1 MTEQVFLFGKVL
13 EIDEA
18 LKNDIKLRVHM
29 MEIGS
34 QLRIKIQK
42 MFSSINELYDFLGIR
57 EAAVEM
63 VYTFLY
69 RSGIDYLHNQ
79 GITNF
84 NYEDIELTS
93 KWFLEKYE
101 DLVVE
106 LVDYRVENEEVVV
119 SRGLSG
125 TRKEHE
131 LKKLER
137 KSILKI
143 QEEFMDMGFMDA
155 MELIGMI
162 EIVIN
167 NANIPITPITVEDED
182 KGVALFKELKKM
194 EGTEAYEIAFQLF
207 QIDPTEVEYY
217 EYCMLE
223 FPEETDNLLH
233 LQQITGLALQKS
245 ILEKA
250 LKKMFEK
257 MPHNTEEETLIIKN
271 KLENIQKEVDISNNK
286 IALQKSILEKAL
298 KKMFEKMPHNTEEET
313 LIIKNKLENI
323 QKEVDISNNKIVK
336 KVDQLLYD
344 FDIQERTFCNILFDT
359 REMKR
364 AAEKDFDKLD
374 TICGNLESMSEAECE
389 KKKQL
394 ISEEETVIEIKQL
407 FLEKIDN
414 RIKRIWIEEDSEK
427 IIDIFTHTEKKKQLI
442 SEEETVIEIKQLFLE
457 KIDNRIKR
465 IWIEE
470 DSEKIIDIFTH
481 TNIYEKSSILQSIKA
496 INDIGRTDDK
506 KRYIDALNGITNDTL
521 CIIRA
526 YKEWENKKTLRKYGL
541 LIVLLALGVCLI
553 PFGIGI
559 IVVLVGAILMKKTWN
574 LLTLNGEVIHPQMLV
589 DDIKEEN
596 TVKEIVEVKSG
607 EAEKIEIEKA
617 EVASRTVRGVVYE
630 SLEKADLARK
640 EHGEIDQLKKEL
652 LKTKSQKKRRK
663 IVGDF
668 SEKLQVK
675 DAIKRYDL
683 LLAKVSEKTPISEK
697 IRISYGI
704 TVLLTFVLAV
714 FLLMLEP
721 AASSF
726 TVICGVWSGF
736 GVWICAIWKIVQV
749 IRSRNKNYYKNIIL
763 LMLEPA
769 ASSFTVICGV
779 WSGFGVWICAIWK
792 IVQVIRS
799 RNKNY
804 YKNIKY
810 I

>member
-84 NYEDIELTS
+84 NYEDIELIS
-93 KWFLEKYE
+93 KWFSEKYE

-286 IALQKSILEKAL
+286 I
-298 KKMFEKMPHNTEEET
+298 
-313 LIIKNKLENI
+313 
-323 QKEVDISNNKIVK
+323 VK

-374 TICGNLESMSEAECE
+374 TICGNLESMSEEEC
-389 KKKQL
+389 
-394 ISEEETVIEIKQL
+394 
-407 FLEKIDN
+407 
-414 RIKRIWIEEDSEK
+414 
-427 IIDIFTHTEKKKQLI
+427 EKKKQLI

-481 TNIYEKSSILQSIKA
+481 TNIYEKSSISQSIKA

-506 KRYIDALNGITNDTL
+506 KRYIDALNGINNDTL

-526 YKEWENKKTLRKYGL
+526 YKEWENKKTLRKYGF

-559 IVVLVGAILMKKTWN
+559 IVVLVGAILVAMKLIKVHKMKKTWN

-596 TVKEIVEVKSG
+596 TVKEIAEVKSG

-617 EVASRTVRGVVYE
+617 EIASRTVRGVVYE

-640 EHGEIDQLKKEL
+640 EHSEIDQLKKEL
-652 LKTKSQKKRRK
+652 LKTKSQKKRQK
-663 IVGDF
+663 IVGNF

-697 IRISYGI
+697 IRIYYGI

-714 FLLMLEP
+714 VLLMLEP
-721 AASSF
+721 
-726 TVICGVWSGF
+726 V
-736 GVWICAIWKIVQV
+736 
-749 IRSRNKNYYKNIIL
+749 
-763 LMLEPA
+763 

>member
-1 MTEQVFLFGKVL
+1 MTEQVFLFGKEL

-84 NYEDIELTS
+84 NYEDIELIS
-93 KWFLEKYE
+93 KWFSEKYE

-286 IALQKSILEKAL
+286 I
-298 KKMFEKMPHNTEEET
+298 
-313 LIIKNKLENI
+313 
-323 QKEVDISNNKIVK
+323 VK
-336 KVDQLLYD
+336 KVDQLLYN

-427 IIDIFTHTEKKKQLI
+427 IIDIFTHT
-442 SEEETVIEIKQLFLE
+442 
-457 KIDNRIKR
+457 
-465 IWIEE
+465 
-470 DSEKIIDIFTH
+470 
-481 TNIYEKSSILQSIKA
+481 NIYEKSSISQSIKA

-506 KRYIDALNGITNDTL
+506 KRYIDALNGINNDTL

-526 YKEWENKKTLRKYGL
+526 YKEWENKKTLRKYGF

-559 IVVLVGAILMKKTWN
+559 IVVLVGAILVAMKLIKVHKMKKTWN

-596 TVKEIVEVKSG
+596 TVKEIAEVKSG

-617 EVASRTVRGVVYE
+617 EIASRTVRGVVYE

-640 EHGEIDQLKKEL
+640 EHSEIDQLKKEL

-663 IVGDF
+663 IVGNF

-697 IRISYGI
+697 IRIYYGI

-714 FLLMLEP
+714 
-721 AASSF
+721 
-726 TVICGVWSGF
+726 V
-736 GVWICAIWKIVQV
+736 
-749 IRSRNKNYYKNIIL
+749 L

>member
-84 NYEDIELTS
+84 NYEDIELIS
-93 KWFLEKYE
+93 KLFSEKYE

-286 IALQKSILEKAL
+286 I
-298 KKMFEKMPHNTEEET
+298 
-313 LIIKNKLENI
+313 
-323 QKEVDISNNKIVK
+323 VK

-374 TICGNLESMSEAECE
+374 TICGNLESMSEEEC
-389 KKKQL
+389 
-394 ISEEETVIEIKQL
+394 
-407 FLEKIDN
+407 
-414 RIKRIWIEEDSEK
+414 
-427 IIDIFTHTEKKKQLI
+427 EKKKQLI

-481 TNIYEKSSILQSIKA
+481 TNIYEKSSISQSIKA

-506 KRYIDALNGITNDTL
+506 KRYIDALNGINNDTL

-526 YKEWENKKTLRKYGL
+526 YKEWENKKTLRKYGF

-559 IVVLVGAILMKKTWN
+559 IVVLVGAILVAMKLIKVHKMKKTWN

-596 TVKEIVEVKSG
+596 TVKEIAEVKSG

-617 EVASRTVRGVVYE
+617 EIASRTVRGVVYE

-640 EHGEIDQLKKEL
+640 EHSEIDQLKKEL

-663 IVGDF
+663 IVGNF

-697 IRISYGI
+697 IRIYYGI

-714 FLLMLEP
+714 
-721 AASSF
+721 
-726 TVICGVWSGF
+726 V
-736 GVWICAIWKIVQV
+736 
-749 IRSRNKNYYKNIIL
+749 L

>member
-1 MTEQVFLFGKVL
+1 MTEQVFLFGKEL

-84 NYEDIELTS
+84 NYEDIELIS
-93 KWFLEKYE
+93 KWFSEKYE

-286 IALQKSILEKAL
+286 I
-298 KKMFEKMPHNTEEET
+298 
-313 LIIKNKLENI
+313 
-323 QKEVDISNNKIVK
+323 VK
-336 KVDQLLYD
+336 KVDQLLYN

-427 IIDIFTHTEKKKQLI
+427 IIDIFTHT
-442 SEEETVIEIKQLFLE
+442 
-457 KIDNRIKR
+457 
-465 IWIEE
+465 
-470 DSEKIIDIFTH
+470 
-481 TNIYEKSSILQSIKA
+481 NIYEKSSISQSIKA

-506 KRYIDALNGITNDTL
+506 KRYIDALNGINNDTL

-526 YKEWENKKTLRKYGL
+526 YKEWENKKTLRKYGF

-559 IVVLVGAILMKKTWN
+559 IVVLVGAILVAMKLIKVHKMKKTWN

-596 TVKEIVEVKSG
+596 TVKEIAEVKSG

-617 EVASRTVRGVVYE
+617 EIASRTVRGVVYE

-640 EHGEIDQLKKEL
+640 EHSEIDQLKKEL

-663 IVGDF
+663 IVGNF

-714 FLLMLEP
+714 
-721 AASSF
+721 
-726 TVICGVWSGF
+726 V
-736 GVWICAIWKIVQV
+736 
-749 IRSRNKNYYKNIIL
+749 L

>member
-84 NYEDIELTS
+84 NYEDIELIS
-93 KWFLEKYE
+93 KWFSEKYE

-125 TRKEHE
+125 IRKEHE

-286 IALQKSILEKAL
+286 I
-298 KKMFEKMPHNTEEET
+298 
-313 LIIKNKLENI
+313 
-323 QKEVDISNNKIVK
+323 VK

-374 TICGNLESMSEAECE
+374 TICGNLESMSEEECE

-427 IIDIFTHTEKKKQLI
+427 II
-442 SEEETVIEIKQLFLE
+442 
-457 KIDNRIKR
+457 N
-465 IWIEE
+465 
-470 DSEKIIDIFTH
+470 IFTH

-506 KRYIDALNGITNDTL
+506 KRYIDALNGINNDTL

-541 LIVLLALGVCLI
+541 LIVLLALGGCLI

-559 IVVLVGAILMKKTWN
+559 IVVLVGAILLAMKLIKVHKMKKTWN
-574 LLTLNGEVIHPQMLV
+574 LLTLNGEVIHPQILV

-617 EVASRTVRGVVYE
+617 EIASRTVRGVVYE

-640 EHGEIDQLKKEL
+640 EHSEIDQLKKEL

-663 IVGDF
+663 IVGNF
-668 SEKLQVK
+668 SEKLQMQ

-697 IRISYGI
+697 IRIAYGI

-749 IRSRNKNYYKNIIL
+749 IRSRNKNYYKNI
-763 LMLEPA
+763 
-769 ASSFTVICGV
+769 
-779 WSGFGVWICAIWK
+779 
-792 IVQVIRS
+792 
-799 RNKNY
+799 
-804 YKNIKY
+804 KY

>member
-84 NYEDIELTS
+84 DYEDIELIS
-93 KWFLEKYE
+93 KWFSEKYE

-106 LVDYRVENEEVVV
+106 LVDYRVANEEVVV

-286 IALQKSILEKAL
+286 I
-298 KKMFEKMPHNTEEET
+298 
-313 LIIKNKLENI
+313 
-323 QKEVDISNNKIVK
+323 VK

-374 TICGNLESMSEAECE
+374 TICGNLESMSEEECE

-414 RIKRIWIEEDSEK
+414 RIKRIW
-427 IIDIFTHTEKKKQLI
+427 
-442 SEEETVIEIKQLFLE
+442 V
-457 KIDNRIKR
+457 
-465 IWIEE
+465 EE

-481 TNIYEKSSILQSIKA
+481 TNIYEKSSISQSIKA

-506 KRYIDALNGITNDTL
+506 KRYIDALNGINNDTL

-526 YKEWENKKTLRKYGL
+526 YKEWENKKTLRKYGF

-559 IVVLVGAILMKKTWN
+559 IVVLVGAIWVTMKLIKVHKMKKTWN

-596 TVKEIVEVKSG
+596 TVKEIAEVKSG

-617 EVASRTVRGVVYE
+617 EIASRTVRGVVYE

-640 EHGEIDQLKKEL
+640 EHSEIDQLKKEL

-663 IVGDF
+663 IVGNF
-668 SEKLQVK
+668 SEKLQMQ

-697 IRISYGI
+697 IRIAYGI

-749 IRSRNKNYYKNIIL
+749 IRSRNKNYYKNI
-763 LMLEPA
+763 
-769 ASSFTVICGV
+769 
-779 WSGFGVWICAIWK
+779 
-792 IVQVIRS
+792 
-799 RNKNY
+799 
-804 YKNIKY
+804 KY

>member
-18 LKNDIKLRVHM
+18 LKNGIKLRMYM
-29 MEIGS
+29 MEVGKQVQLMVKSTFDVANNIYEWLEIGNGVVDAVYG
-34 QLRIKIQK
+34 K
-42 MFSSINELYDFLGIR
+42 LYG
-57 EAAVEM
+57 A
-63 VYTFLY
+63 
-69 RSGIDYLHNQ
+69 GIDYLHEI
-79 GITNF
+79 GITEF
-84 NYEDIELTS
+84 DSKEIELIVCEFSS
-93 KWFLEKYE
+93 KYEELHLSIVMNKLANEKELRNRGLEGERKEKERRKLEKKFFLEMQGEFLDACFLDALKLVQMIGNVIHFTDVPIRLIE
-101 DLVVE
+101 D
-106 LVDYRVENEEVVV
+106 
-119 SRGLSG
+119 
-125 TRKEHE
+125 
-131 LKKLER
+131 
-137 KSILKI
+137 
-143 QEEFMDMGFMDA
+143 
-155 MELIGMI
+155 
-162 EIVIN
+162 
-167 NANIPITPITVEDED
+167 EDED
-182 KGVALFKELKKM
+182 KGAELFKLLKK
-194 EGTEAYEIAFQLF
+194 TKLDLKQLYEIAYKIFEA
-207 QIDPTEVEYY
+207 DPTEQEYY

-233 LQQITGLALQKS
+233 LQQITGL
-245 ILEKA
+245 
-250 LKKMFEK
+250 
-257 MPHNTEEETLIIKN
+257 
-271 KLENIQKEVDISNNK
+271 
-286 IALQKSILEKAL
+286 ALQKSILEKAL

-374 TICGNLESMSEAECE
+374 TICGNLESMSEEEC
-389 KKKQL
+389 
-394 ISEEETVIEIKQL
+394 
-407 FLEKIDN
+407 
-414 RIKRIWIEEDSEK
+414 
-427 IIDIFTHTEKKKQLI
+427 EKKKQLI

-506 KRYIDALNGITNDTL
+506 KRYIDALNGINNDTL

-559 IVVLVGAILMKKTWN
+559 IVVLVGAILLAMKLIKVHKMKKTWN
-574 LLTLNGEVIHPQMLV
+574 LLTLNGEVIHHQMLV
-589 DDIKEEN
+589 DDIKEKN

-640 EHGEIDQLKKEL
+640 EHSEIDQLKKEL

-663 IVGDF
+663 IVGNF

-749 IRSRNKNYYKNIIL
+749 IRSRNKNYYKNI
-763 LMLEPA
+763 
-769 ASSFTVICGV
+769 
-779 WSGFGVWICAIWK
+779 
-792 IVQVIRS
+792 
-799 RNKNY
+799 
-804 YKNIKY
+804 KY

>member
-84 NYEDIELTS
+84 NYEDIELIS
-93 KWFLEKYE
+93 KWFSEKYE

-182 KGVALFKELKKM
+182 KGVALFKELKKK

-233 LQQITGLALQKS
+233 LQQITGL
-245 ILEKA
+245 
-250 LKKMFEK
+250 
-257 MPHNTEEETLIIKN
+257 
-271 KLENIQKEVDISNNK
+271 
-286 IALQKSILEKAL
+286 ALQKSILEKAL

-374 TICGNLESMSEAECE
+374 TICGNLESMSEEEC
-389 KKKQL
+389 
-394 ISEEETVIEIKQL
+394 
-407 FLEKIDN
+407 
-414 RIKRIWIEEDSEK
+414 
-427 IIDIFTHTEKKKQLI
+427 EKKKQLI

-481 TNIYEKSSILQSIKA
+481 TNIYEKSSISQSIKA

-506 KRYIDALNGITNDTL
+506 KRYIDALNGINNDTL

-526 YKEWENKKTLRKYGL
+526 YKEWENKKTLRKYGF

-559 IVVLVGAILMKKTWN
+559 IVVLVGAILVAMKLIKVHKMKKTWN

-596 TVKEIVEVKSG
+596 TVKEIAEVKSG

-617 EVASRTVRGVVYE
+617 EIASRTVRGVVYE

-640 EHGEIDQLKKEL
+640 EHSEIDQLKKEL

-663 IVGDF
+663 IVGNF

-697 IRISYGI
+697 IRIYYGI

-714 FLLMLEP
+714 
-721 AASSF
+721 
-726 TVICGVWSGF
+726 V
-736 GVWICAIWKIVQV
+736 
-749 IRSRNKNYYKNIIL
+749 L

>member
-286 IALQKSILEKAL
+286 I
-298 KKMFEKMPHNTEEET
+298 
-313 LIIKNKLENI
+313 
-323 QKEVDISNNKIVK
+323 VK

-374 TICGNLESMSEAECE
+374 TICGNLESMSEEEC
-389 KKKQL
+389 
-394 ISEEETVIEIKQL
+394 
-407 FLEKIDN
+407 
-414 RIKRIWIEEDSEK
+414 
-427 IIDIFTHTEKKKQLI
+427 EKKKQLI

-559 IVVLVGAILMKKTWN
+559 IVVLVGAILLAMKLIKVHKMKKTWN

-749 IRSRNKNYYKNIIL
+749 IRSRNKNYYKNI
-763 LMLEPA
+763 
-769 ASSFTVICGV
+769 
-779 WSGFGVWICAIWK
+779 
-792 IVQVIRS
+792 
-799 RNKNY
+799 
-804 YKNIKY
+804 KY

>member
-84 NYEDIELTS
+84 NYEDIELIS
-93 KWFLEKYE
+93 KWFSEKYE

-125 TRKEHE
+125 IRKEHE

-286 IALQKSILEKAL
+286 I
-298 KKMFEKMPHNTEEET
+298 
-313 LIIKNKLENI
+313 
-323 QKEVDISNNKIVK
+323 VK

-374 TICGNLESMSEAECE
+374 TICGNLESMSEEECE

-427 IIDIFTHTEKKKQLI
+427 II
-442 SEEETVIEIKQLFLE
+442 
-457 KIDNRIKR
+457 N
-465 IWIEE
+465 
-470 DSEKIIDIFTH
+470 IFTH

-506 KRYIDALNGITNDTL
+506 KRYIDALNGINNDTL

-559 IVVLVGAILMKKTWN
+559 IVVLVGAILLAMKLIKVHKMKKTWN
-574 LLTLNGEVIHPQMLV
+574 LLTLNGEVIHPQILV

-617 EVASRTVRGVVYE
+617 EIASRTVRGVVYE

-640 EHGEIDQLKKEL
+640 EHSEIDQLKKEL

-663 IVGDF
+663 IVGNF
-668 SEKLQVK
+668 SEKLQMQ

-697 IRISYGI
+697 IRIAYGI

-749 IRSRNKNYYKNIIL
+749 IRSRNKNYYKNI
-763 LMLEPA
+763 
-769 ASSFTVICGV
+769 
-779 WSGFGVWICAIWK
+779 
-792 IVQVIRS
+792 
-799 RNKNY
+799 
-804 YKNIKY
+804 KY

>member
-84 NYEDIELTS
+84 NYEDIELIS
-93 KWFLEKYE
+93 KWFSEKYE

-286 IALQKSILEKAL
+286 I
-298 KKMFEKMPHNTEEET
+298 
-313 LIIKNKLENI
+313 
-323 QKEVDISNNKIVK
+323 VK

-374 TICGNLESMSEAECE
+374 TICGNLESMSEEEC
-389 KKKQL
+389 
-394 ISEEETVIEIKQL
+394 
-407 FLEKIDN
+407 
-414 RIKRIWIEEDSEK
+414 
-427 IIDIFTHTEKKKQLI
+427 EKKKQLI

-481 TNIYEKSSILQSIKA
+481 TNIYEKSSISQSIKA

-506 KRYIDALNGITNDTL
+506 KRYIDALNGINNDTL

-526 YKEWENKKTLRKYGL
+526 YKEWENKKTLRKYGF

-559 IVVLVGAILMKKTWN
+559 IVVLVGAILVAMKLIKVHKMKKTWN

-596 TVKEIVEVKSG
+596 TVKEIAEVKSG

-617 EVASRTVRGVVYE
+617 EIASRTVRGVVYE

-640 EHGEIDQLKKEL
+640 EHSEIDQLKKEL

-663 IVGDF
+663 IVGNF

-697 IRISYGI
+697 IRIYYGI

-714 FLLMLEP
+714 
-721 AASSF
+721 
-726 TVICGVWSGF
+726 V
-736 GVWICAIWKIVQV
+736 
-749 IRSRNKNYYKNIIL
+749 L

>member
-84 NYEDIELTS
+84 NYEDIELIS
-93 KWFLEKYE
+93 KWFSEKYE

-167 NANIPITPITVEDED
+167 NANIPIAPITVEDED

-286 IALQKSILEKAL
+286 I
-298 KKMFEKMPHNTEEET
+298 
-313 LIIKNKLENI
+313 
-323 QKEVDISNNKIVK
+323 VK

-374 TICGNLESMSEAECE
+374 TICGNLESMSEEEC
-389 KKKQL
+389 
-394 ISEEETVIEIKQL
+394 
-407 FLEKIDN
+407 
-414 RIKRIWIEEDSEK
+414 
-427 IIDIFTHTEKKKQLI
+427 EKKKQLI

-506 KRYIDALNGITNDTL
+506 KRYIDALNGINNDTL

-559 IVVLVGAILMKKTWN
+559 IVVLVGAILLAMKLIKVHKMKKTWN
-574 LLTLNGEVIHPQMLV
+574 LLTLNGEVIHPQILV

-617 EVASRTVRGVVYE
+617 EIASRTVRGVVYE

-640 EHGEIDQLKKEL
+640 EHSEIDQLKKEL

-663 IVGDF
+663 IVGNF
-668 SEKLQVK
+668 SEKLQMQ

-697 IRISYGI
+697 IRIAYGI

-749 IRSRNKNYYKNIIL
+749 IRSRNKNYYKNI
-763 LMLEPA
+763 
-769 ASSFTVICGV
+769 
-779 WSGFGVWICAIWK
+779 
-792 IVQVIRS
+792 
-799 RNKNY
+799 
-804 YKNIKY
+804 KY

>member
-84 NYEDIELTS
+84 DYEDIELIS
-93 KWFLEKYE
+93 KWFSEKYE

-286 IALQKSILEKAL
+286 I
-298 KKMFEKMPHNTEEET
+298 
-313 LIIKNKLENI
+313 
-323 QKEVDISNNKIVK
+323 VK

-374 TICGNLESMSEAECE
+374 TICGNLESMSEEECE

-414 RIKRIWIEEDSEK
+414 RIKRIW
-427 IIDIFTHTEKKKQLI
+427 
-442 SEEETVIEIKQLFLE
+442 V
-457 KIDNRIKR
+457 
-465 IWIEE
+465 EE

-481 TNIYEKSSILQSIKA
+481 TNIYEKSSISQSIKA

-506 KRYIDALNGITNDTL
+506 KRYIDALNGINNDTL

-526 YKEWENKKTLRKYGL
+526 YKEWENKKTLRKYGF

-559 IVVLVGAILMKKTWN
+559 IVVLVGAIWVTMKLIKVHKMKKTWN

-596 TVKEIVEVKSG
+596 TVKEIAEVKSG

-617 EVASRTVRGVVYE
+617 EIASRTVRGVVYE

-640 EHGEIDQLKKEL
+640 EHSEIDQLKKEL

-663 IVGDF
+663 IVGNF
-668 SEKLQVK
+668 SEKLQMQ

-697 IRISYGI
+697 IRIAYGI

-749 IRSRNKNYYKNIIL
+749 IRSRNKNYYKNI
-763 LMLEPA
+763 
-769 ASSFTVICGV
+769 
-779 WSGFGVWICAIWK
+779 
-792 IVQVIRS
+792 
-799 RNKNY
+799 
-804 YKNIKY
+804 KY

>member
-18 LKNDIKLRVHM
+18 LKNGIKLRMYM
-29 MEIGS
+29 MEVGKQVQLMVKSTFDVANNIYEWLDIGNS
-34 QLRIKIQK
+34 VVDTVYGK
-42 MFSSINELYDFLGIR
+42 LYG
-57 EAAVEM
+57 A
-63 VYTFLY
+63 
-69 RSGIDYLHNQ
+69 GIDYLHEI
-79 GITNF
+79 GITEF
-84 NYEDIELTS
+84 DSKEIELIVCEFSS
-93 KWFLEKYE
+93 KYEELHLSIVMNKLANEKELRNRGLEGERKEKERRKLEKKFFLEMQSELLDACFLDALK
-101 DLVVE
+101 LV
-106 LVDYRVENEEVVV
+106 
-119 SRGLSG
+119 
-125 TRKEHE
+125 
-131 LKKLER
+131 
-137 KSILKI
+137 
-143 QEEFMDMGFMDA
+143 Q
-155 MELIGMI
+155 MI
-162 EIVIN
+162 ENVIHFTDV
-167 NANIPITPITVEDED
+167 PIRLIEDED
-182 KGVALFKELKKM
+182 EDRGAELFQLLKK
-194 EGTEAYEIAFQLF
+194 TKLDLKQCYEIAYKIFEA
-207 QIDPTEVEYY
+207 DPTEQEYY

-233 LQQITGLALQKS
+233 LQQITGL
-245 ILEKA
+245 
-250 LKKMFEK
+250 
-257 MPHNTEEETLIIKN
+257 
-271 KLENIQKEVDISNNK
+271 
-286 IALQKSILEKAL
+286 ALQKSILEKAL

-374 TICGNLESMSEAECE
+374 AICGNLESMSEAECE

-427 IIDIFTHTEKKKQLI
+427 IIDIFTHT
-442 SEEETVIEIKQLFLE
+442 
-457 KIDNRIKR
+457 
-465 IWIEE
+465 
-470 DSEKIIDIFTH
+470 
-481 TNIYEKSSILQSIKA
+481 NIYEKSSISQSIKA

-506 KRYIDALNGITNDTL
+506 KRYIDALNGINNDTL
-521 CIIRA
+521 CIIKA
-526 YKEWENKKTLRKYGL
+526 YKEWENKKTLRKYGF

-559 IVVLVGAILMKKTWN
+559 IVVLVGAILLAMKLIKVHKMKKTWN

-640 EHGEIDQLKKEL
+640 EHSEIDQLKKEL

-663 IVGDF
+663 IVGNF

-675 DAIKRYDL
+675 DVIKRYDL

-749 IRSRNKNYYKNIIL
+749 IRSRNKNYYKNI
-763 LMLEPA
+763 
-769 ASSFTVICGV
+769 
-779 WSGFGVWICAIWK
+779 
-792 IVQVIRS
+792 
-799 RNKNY
+799 
-804 YKNIKY
+804 KY

>member
-194 EGTEAYEIAFQLF
+194 EGTQAYEIAFQLF

-233 LQQITGLALQKS
+233 LQQITGL
-245 ILEKA
+245 
-250 LKKMFEK
+250 
-257 MPHNTEEETLIIKN
+257 
-271 KLENIQKEVDISNNK
+271 
-286 IALQKSILEKAL
+286 ALQKSILEKAL

-374 TICGNLESMSEAECE
+374 TICGNLESMSEEEC
-389 KKKQL
+389 
-394 ISEEETVIEIKQL
+394 
-407 FLEKIDN
+407 
-414 RIKRIWIEEDSEK
+414 
-427 IIDIFTHTEKKKQLI
+427 EKKKQLI

-559 IVVLVGAILMKKTWN
+559 IVVLVGAILLAMKLIKVHKMKKTWN

-749 IRSRNKNYYKNIIL
+749 IRSRNKNYYKNI
-763 LMLEPA
+763 
-769 ASSFTVICGV
+769 
-779 WSGFGVWICAIWK
+779 
-792 IVQVIRS
+792 
-799 RNKNY
+799 
-804 YKNIKY
+804 KY

>member
-286 IALQKSILEKAL
+286 I
-298 KKMFEKMPHNTEEET
+298 
-313 LIIKNKLENI
+313 
-323 QKEVDISNNKIVK
+323 VK

-374 TICGNLESMSEAECE
+374 TICGNLESMSEEC
-389 KKKQL
+389 
-394 ISEEETVIEIKQL
+394 
-407 FLEKIDN
+407 
-414 RIKRIWIEEDSEK
+414 
-427 IIDIFTHTEKKKQLI
+427 EKKKQLI

-506 KRYIDALNGITNDTL
+506 KRYIDALNGINNDTL

-559 IVVLVGAILMKKTWN
+559 IVVLVGAILLAMKLIKVHKMKKTWN

-749 IRSRNKNYYKNIIL
+749 IRSRNKNYYKNI
-763 LMLEPA
+763 
-769 ASSFTVICGV
+769 
-779 WSGFGVWICAIWK
+779 
-792 IVQVIRS
+792 
-799 RNKNY
+799 
-804 YKNIKY
+804 KY

>member
-84 NYEDIELTS
+84 NYEDIELIS
-93 KWFLEKYE
+93 KWFSEKYE

-125 TRKEHE
+125 IRKEHE

-286 IALQKSILEKAL
+286 I
-298 KKMFEKMPHNTEEET
+298 
-313 LIIKNKLENI
+313 
-323 QKEVDISNNKIVK
+323 VK

-374 TICGNLESMSEAECE
+374 TICGNLESMSEEECE

-427 IIDIFTHTEKKKQLI
+427 II
-442 SEEETVIEIKQLFLE
+442 
-457 KIDNRIKR
+457 N
-465 IWIEE
+465 
-470 DSEKIIDIFTH
+470 IFTH

-506 KRYIDALNGITNDTL
+506 KRYIDALNGINNDTL

-559 IVVLVGAILMKKTWN
+559 IVVLVGAILLAMKLIKVHKMKKTWN
-574 LLTLNGEVIHPQMLV
+574 LLTLNGEVIHPKILV

-617 EVASRTVRGVVYE
+617 EIASRTVRGVVYE

-640 EHGEIDQLKKEL
+640 EHSEIDQLKKEL

-663 IVGDF
+663 IVGNF
-668 SEKLQVK
+668 SEKLQMQ

-683 LLAKVSEKTPISEK
+683 LLAKVSEKTPISEE
-697 IRISYGI
+697 IRIAYGI

-749 IRSRNKNYYKNIIL
+749 IRSRNKNYYKNI
-763 LMLEPA
+763 
-769 ASSFTVICGV
+769 
-779 WSGFGVWICAIWK
+779 
-792 IVQVIRS
+792 
-799 RNKNY
+799 
-804 YKNIKY
+804 KY

>member
-84 NYEDIELTS
+84 NYEDIELIS
-93 KWFLEKYE
+93 KWFSEKYE

-286 IALQKSILEKAL
+286 I
-298 KKMFEKMPHNTEEET
+298 
-313 LIIKNKLENI
+313 
-323 QKEVDISNNKIVK
+323 VK

-374 TICGNLESMSEAECE
+374 TICGNLESMSEEEC
-389 KKKQL
+389 
-394 ISEEETVIEIKQL
+394 
-407 FLEKIDN
+407 
-414 RIKRIWIEEDSEK
+414 
-427 IIDIFTHTEKKKQLI
+427 EKKKQLI

-481 TNIYEKSSILQSIKA
+481 TNIYEKSSISQSIKA

-506 KRYIDALNGITNDTL
+506 KRYIDALNGINNDTL

-526 YKEWENKKTLRKYGL
+526 YKEWENKKTFRKYGF

-559 IVVLVGAILMKKTWN
+559 IVVLVGAILVAMKLIKVHKMKKTWN

-596 TVKEIVEVKSG
+596 TVKEIAEVKSG

-617 EVASRTVRGVVYE
+617 EIASRTVRGVVYE

-640 EHGEIDQLKKEL
+640 EHSEIDQLKKEL

-663 IVGDF
+663 IVGNF

-697 IRISYGI
+697 IRIYYGI

-714 FLLMLEP
+714 
-721 AASSF
+721 
-726 TVICGVWSGF
+726 V
-736 GVWICAIWKIVQV
+736 
-749 IRSRNKNYYKNIIL
+749 L